1 MRRRKTGYV
10 LLALLVVTGLAG
22 TYSGTISSKE
32 RKWVTN
38 LFKEGKEATL
48 AGFGDPGGSRSVTAA
63 SFPDPSVRSLELLHL
78 VQSERELWNLLESTL
93 RSPANAD
100 KRPNI
105 HLTDSQ
111 VLDLAES
118 GRYEWNPAGSETS
131 RSPELSTEEVL
142 AHYKQL
148 RNSHIT
154 YLRATTEDLRNHLL
168 PMSFG
173 WIDSYQLCLLIAGH
187 NLYHARHPGQGLARA
202 AR

>member
-100 KRPNI
+100 KRPN
-105 HLTDSQ
+105 
-111 VLDLAES
+111 
-118 GRYEWNPAGSETS
+118 
-131 RSPELSTEEVL
+131 
-142 AHYKQL
+142 
-148 RNSHIT
+148 
-154 YLRATTEDLRNHLL
+154 
-168 PMSFG
+168 
-173 WIDSYQLCLLIAGH
+173 
-187 NLYHARHPGQGLARA
+187 
-202 AR
+202 